1 MVVLALVIIASQVCC
16 AIMGMGTITKYS
28 LSRQEQQIRADYDSN
43 LKEQV
48 DHVISML
55 DVYEKAYQN
64 GKCTL
69 EEAKKQAA
77 DVLREMRYGE
87 NGYFWADDTEGNNIV
102 LLGTETEGTNRIN
115 AQDTNGNYYMK
126 DIIAAGQQPDGGYA
140 DYWFPKEGETEPS
153 PKRSYSKLY
162 EPFGWVIGTG
172 NYVDYIDDLVEKGQ
186 SDIQKI
192 TNQWMAVMGTC
203 IIVGIPLLILI
214 TYFIIRDITK
224 TMTQMVEFA
233 GKLEKGDYTCRFDK
247 KQAERKDEFGK
258 LAKAMNGL
266 SETSDAVLG
275 NIKSES
281 VELGKV
287 VDTVRD
293 NVDGLNNDIQG
304 VSAATEELSASMEET
319 AASAEQ
325 INEMSKEIEVASKN
339 IAERSQDGA
348 EIAIQIHERA
358 SKAKEETEISRQKAE
373 SIRTELSERLKKA
386 LEGAKVVRQIE
397 ELAESIMGIT
407 SQTNLLALN
416 ASIEAARAGEAGKGF
431 AVVADE
437 IRNLAEQSKETVEN
451 IQQVT
456 EEVVSA
462 VDNLAV
468 DSEKLLD
475 FVAED
480 VVQNFDT
487 FAGVT
492 DAYNEDAAYIDELV
506 TDFSAVSEQ
515 LLASIEGVLES
526 IYEVS
531 KASNEGAIGTGEIAE
546 RSSHILES
554 CGQVLEEVK
563 HTEDTSIKL
572 RETVERFVIS
582 EK

>member
-1 MVVLALVIIASQVCC
+1 MVVLALVIIASQVVC

-48 DHVISML
+48 EHVISML

-162 EPFGWVIGTG
+162 EPFGWVVGTG

-186 SDIQKI
+186 TDIQKI

-281 VELGKV
+281 MELGKV

-293 NVDGLNNDIQG
+293 NVDELNNDIQG

-373 SIRTELSERLKKA
+373 SIRTELSERLEKA

-407 SQTNLLALN
+407 
-416 ASIEAARAGEAGKGF
+416 
-431 AVVADE
+431 
-437 IRNLAEQSKETVEN
+437 
-451 IQQVT
+451 
-456 EEVVSA
+456 
-462 VDNLAV
+462 
-468 DSEKLLD
+468 
-475 FVAED
+475 
-480 VVQNFDT
+480 
-487 FAGVT
+487 
-492 DAYNEDAAYIDELV
+492 
-506 TDFSAVSEQ
+506 
-515 LLASIEGVLES
+515 
-526 IYEVS
+526 
-531 KASNEGAIGTGEIAE
+531 
-546 RSSHILES
+546 
-554 CGQVLEEVK
+554 
-563 HTEDTSIKL
+563 
-572 RETVERFVIS
+572 
-582 EK
+582 